1 MSSTSATEGPRP
13 PEAEGAGALAAIEP
27 SRRIVTLGL
36 GALVAVLLI
45 AGIVLIGALPDAGA
59 FDARVERL
67 FMENAD
73 LTSQT
78 EIKLL
83 EILAQSGT
91 AFADTLASYRVVIFV
106 LLLSSTALLVTSL
119 AFLVILLT
127 QARRLRQVER
137 QGIRVTSLA
146 LERETRTVQI
156 NDMEFQL
163 TAAAMETLSVLAEAR
178 IDGDLLSGAEIEA
191 MITGRDAADCD
202 EGSGVTRI
210 KRLRDALGGQMVA
223 ALLVRTVAKKGYS
236 LSVEPRAISL
246 R

>member
-1 MSSTSATEGPRP
+1 MSSTSGTEPAA
-13 PEAEGAGALAAIEP
+13 EAPGFEP
-27 SRRIVTLGL
+27 SRRIVAIGL
-36 GALVAVLLI
+36 GALVAILLI
-45 AGIVLIGALPDAGA
+45 AGIVLVVALPDAGA

-67 FMENAD
+67 FVENAD
-73 LTSQT
+73 LTSLV
-78 EIKLL
+78 EIRLL

-91 AFADTLASYRVVIFV
+91 AFADTLASYRLVIFV

-119 AFLVILLT
+119 AFLVILLN
-127 QARRLRQVER
+127 QSRRLRQMER
-137 QGIRVTSLA
+137 QGIRVKSLA

-191 MITGRDAADCD
+191 MITGRDPSECD

-236 LSVEPRAISL
+236 LSVEPEAISL

>member
-1 MSSTSATEGPRP
+1 MSSTSATEGRG
-13 PEAEGAGALAAIEP
+13 PEAAAPGEP
-27 SRRIVTLGL
+27 SLRVVALGL
-36 GALVAVLLI
+36 GALVAILLVAGVVLL
-45 AGIVLIGALPDAGA
+45 VALPDAGA

-67 FMENAD
+67 FVENAD
-73 LTSQT
+73 LTSRA

-91 AFADTLASYRVVIFV
+91 AFADTLASYRLVIFV

-119 AFLVILLT
+119 AFLVVLLT
-127 QARRLRQVER
+127 QSRRLRQMER

-191 MITGRDAADCD
+191 MITGRDPSECD

-223 ALLVRTVAKKGYS
+223 ALLVRTVARKGYS
-236 LSVEPRAISL
+236 LAVEPSAISL

>member
-1 MSSTSATEGPRP
+1 VSSTSGTDAP
-13 PEAEGAGALAAIEP
+13 AETPGFEP
-27 SRRIVTLGL
+27 SRRVVAIGL
-36 GALVAVLLI
+36 GTLVAILLV
-45 AGIVLIGALPDAGA
+45 AGMFLVVALPDAGA

-67 FMENAD
+67 FVENAD
-73 LTSQT
+73 LTSRV
-78 EIKLL
+78 EIRLL

-91 AFADTLASYRVVIFV
+91 AFADTLASYRLVIFV

-119 AFLVILLT
+119 AFLVILLN
-127 QARRLRQVER
+127 QSRRLRLMDR
-137 QGIRVTSLA
+137 QGIRVKTLA

-191 MITGRDAADCD
+191 MITGRDPSDCD

-236 LSVEPRAISL
+236 LAVEPQAISL

>member
-1 MSSTSATEGPRP
+1 MPVSSTSGTEGT
-13 PEAEGAGALAAIEP
+13 PEGFSFEP
-27 SRRIVTLGL
+27 SRRVVAIGL
-36 GALVAVLLI
+36 GALLAILLVAGVVL
-45 AGIVLIGALPDAGA
+45 VVALPDANA

-67 FMENAD
+67 FVENAD
-73 LTSQT
+73 LTSRA

-91 AFADTLASYRVVIFV
+91 AFADTLASYRLVIFV

-119 AFLVILLT
+119 AFLVVLLG
-127 QARRLRQVER
+127 QSRRLRQMER
-137 QGIRVTSLA
+137 QGIRVKSLA

-191 MITGRDAADCD
+191 MITGRDPSECD

-236 LSVEPRAISL
+236 LAVEPEAISL

>member
-1 MSSTSATEGPRP
+1 MSSTSGTDGAEEATGF
-13 PEAEGAGALAAIEP
+13 EP
-27 SRRIVTLGL
+27 SRRVVAIGL
-36 GALVAVLLI
+36 GALVAILLVAGVVL
-45 AGIVLIGALPDAGA
+45 VVALPDAGA
-59 FDARVERL
+59 FDARVEQL
-67 FMENAD
+67 FVENAD
-73 LTSQT
+73 LTSLA
-78 EIKLL
+78 EIRLL

-91 AFADTLASYRVVIFV
+91 AFADTLASYRLVIFV

-119 AFLVILLT
+119 AFLVVLLN
-127 QARRLRQVER
+127 QSRRLRQMER
-137 QGIRVTSLA
+137 QGIRVKSLA

-191 MITGRDAADCD
+191 MITGRDPSDCD

-236 LSVEPRAISL
+236 LSVEPEAISL

>member
-1 MSSTSATEGPRP
+1 MPVSSTSGTE
-13 PEAEGAGALAAIEP
+13 AAAPGVLEFEP
-27 SRRIVTLGL
+27 SRRIVAIGL
-36 GALVAVLLI
+36 GALVAILVV
-45 AGIVLIGALPDAGA
+45 AGIVLIVALPSAGA

-67 FMENAD
+67 FIENAD
-73 LTSQT
+73 LTSRA

-91 AFADTLASYRVVIFV
+91 AFADTLASYRLVIFV

-119 AFLVILLT
+119 AFLLVLLT
-127 QARRLRQVER
+127 QSRRLRLMER
-137 QGIRVTSLA
+137 QGIRVKSLA

-191 MITGRDAADCD
+191 MITGRDPSDCD

-236 LSVEPRAISL
+236 LAVEPDAISL